1 MENYWNEGTGS
12 GRFVIPTPLLV
23 SIENVHNRKLKE
35 MCKGTQT
42 KMVQDVNN
50 PKDV

>member
-1 MENYWNEGTGS
+1 MLT
-12 GRFVIPTPLLV
+12 RLLL

-42 KMVQDVNN
+42 KMVQDGNN
-50 PKDV
+50 SKDV

>member
-1 MENYWNEGTGS
+1 MEVHYADSST
-12 GRFVIPTPLLV
+12 

-42 KMVQDVNN
+42 KMVQDGNN